1 MSSTMIMQPE
11 PARLSTLDDRNSA
24 KNLRFQ
30 TSVLE
35 MPAKGGQGE
44 VYELG
49 ETSTSRQN
57 LGRRLSSD
65 KGLDDDFSGSLPSP
79 ISAIETVERW
89 NSSRNN
95 VYRTLACF
103 WSLLVLGA
111 NDAALGVS
119 WLFRGEVK
127 I

>member
-1 MSSTMIMQPE
+1 MILQPE
-11 PARLSTLDDRNSA
+11 PARLSTLDDRNYA

-30 TSVLE
+30 TSALE
-35 MPAKGGQGE
+35 MPTKGGQDE

-49 ETSTSRQN
+49 SMSTSQVP
-57 LGRRLSSD
+57 GRRLSSD
-65 KGLDDDFSGSLPSP
+65 KGLDDDFTGSLPSP
-79 ISAIETVERW
+79 ISAVETVERW

-119 WLFRGEVK
+119 
-127 I
+127 